1 MSASAAARKN
11 PAPDQDDSGR
21 MPFLEHLE
29 ELRKRIIY
37 AAAGVGIGLIVA
49 FAFIGPIF
57 DFIITPLNELLPP
70 GSTFISTTFAEMF
83 GVYVQIAFIAAAVL
97 ASPWIM
103 YQVWRFIAPGLYA
116 NEKRFVIPFVALTSF
131 GFIAGALFNHYV
143 AFRLLMTFFAGL
155 STDTVRLMPSIGPAF
170 ALYIR
175 MLFGLGIV
183 FQMPTV
189 AFFLAKMGVVTA
201 RAMLRYFK
209 YAVLIAVV
217 LAAVITPSPDAWNQ
231 LILAG
236 IMVALYT
243 VCIGVVAVVGKRP
256 QRSAASIL
264 VFPAGWWFYR
274 RRSRQSRRSRAAIL
288 IMPRTD

>member
-11 PAPDQDDSGR
+11 SAPDQDDAGR

-37 AAAGVGIGLIVA
+37 AAAGVGVGLIVA
-49 FAFIGPIF
+49 FAFITPIF
-57 DFIITPLNELLPP
+57 DFIITPLTDLLPP

-83 GVYVQIAFIAAAVL
+83 GVYVQIAFIGATAL

-116 NEKRFVIPFVALTSF
+116 NEKRFVIPFVTLTSI

-175 MLFGLGIV
+175 MLFGLGLV

-189 AFFLAKMGVVTA
+189 AFFLARMGVVTA
-201 RAMLRYFK
+201 RSMIRHFK
-209 YAVLIAVV
+209 YAVLVAVV
-217 LAAVITPSPDAWNQ
+217 LGAIVTPSPDAWNQ

-236 IMVALYT
+236 TIVALYA
-243 VCIGVVAVVGKRP
+243 VSIGIVAVFGRRA
-256 QRSAASIL
+256 QTSAVNAL
-264 VFPAGWWFYR
+264 MFPAGWWLWR
-274 RRSRQSRRSRAAIL
+274 RRLRQSNRKPAAIL
-288 IMPRTD
+288 RMPTT

>member
-11 PAPDQDDSGR
+11 SAPDQGDAGR

-37 AAAGVGIGLIVA
+37 AAAGVGVGLIVA
-49 FAFIGPIF
+49 FAFITPIF
-57 DFIITPLNELLPP
+57 DFIITPLTDLLPP

-83 GVYVQIAFIAAAVL
+83 GVYVQIAFIGATAL

-116 NEKRFVIPFVALTSF
+116 NEKRFLIPFVTLTSI
-131 GFIAGALFNHYV
+131 GFITGALFNHYV

-175 MLFGLGIV
+175 MLFGLGLV
-183 FQMPTV
+183 FQMPTI
-189 AFFLAKMGVVTA
+189 AFFLARMGVVTA
-201 RAMLRYFK
+201 RSMIRHFK

-217 LAAVITPSPDAWNQ
+217 LGAIVTPSPDAWNQ

-236 IMVALYT
+236 TIVALYAVSIGIVGIFGKPSPELAGT
-243 VCIGVVAVVGKRP
+243 V
-256 QRSAASIL
+256 L
-264 VFPAGWWFYR
+264 MFPAGWWLWR
-274 RRSRQSRRSRAAIL
+274 RRLRQSNRKGAAIL
-288 IMPRTD
+288 RMPTT